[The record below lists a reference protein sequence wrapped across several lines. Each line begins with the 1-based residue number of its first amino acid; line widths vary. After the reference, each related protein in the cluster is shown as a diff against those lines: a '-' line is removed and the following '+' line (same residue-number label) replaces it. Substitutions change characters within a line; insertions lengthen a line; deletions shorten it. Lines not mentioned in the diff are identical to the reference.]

1 VVCLFSATWELLSER
16 ILRRCHCS
24 NPVHLLHVAIV
35 LMSGWLTVSQ
45 RFLQKIKNVDV
56 TVYDSNAG
64 VGGTWYANNYP
75 VSRLAQKVP
84 IEHVHHYS

>member
-1 VVCLFSATWELLSER
+1 
-16 ILRRCHCS
+16 
-24 NPVHLLHVAIV
+24 
-35 LMSGWLTVSQ
+35 MSGWLTVSQ